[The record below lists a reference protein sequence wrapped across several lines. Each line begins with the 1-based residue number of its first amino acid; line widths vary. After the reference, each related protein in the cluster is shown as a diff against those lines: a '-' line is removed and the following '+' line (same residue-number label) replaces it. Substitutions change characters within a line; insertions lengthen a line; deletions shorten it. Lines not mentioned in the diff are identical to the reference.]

1 MSEQA
6 RLNVHVRENVGR
18 KSARELRKQGRI
30 PGELYG
36 HSQNNMH
43 VAINLLEFKRLYA
56 NVGESALFD
65 VVMEGKEDAQK
76 VLVQD
81 VQRNPK
87 NLEPTHVDLYMVR
100 MDEKLRT
107 FVPVVFEGVSPAVK
121 NLGGTLV
128 TVKDELE
135 VQCLPK
141 DLPASIVVDLSAL
154 TALDARVRVSELNA
168 GEGVV
173 ILEDANTSVVM
184 VEAPRSEEEMA
195 ELDKAVDL
203 NVEAVEKI
211 KKPEKEAEEGA
222 AATEG
227 AVEDKAKAKSKT
239 S

>member
-18 KSARELRKQGRI
+18 KSARELRKQGLI

-36 HSQNNMH
+36 HGQKNMH

-65 VVMEGKEDAQK
+65 VVIEGRDEAQK

-81 VQRNPK
+81 VQRNSK
-87 NLEPTHVDLYMVR
+87 NLEPTHIDFYMVR

-141 DLPASIVVDLSAL
+141 DLPANIVVDLSTL
-154 TALDARVRVSELNA
+154 SALDSRIRVFDLNI
-168 GEGVV
+168 GEGVT

-211 KKPEKEAEEGA
+211 KKPEKEGDEAT
-222 AATEG
+222 ATE
-227 AVEDKAKAKSKT
+227 AASADTAKAKAKT
-239 S
+239 T